1 VEWRGCRR
9 WLRVCVFLIP
19 GLVRKFFFG
28 LVGRELL
35 LTGPRGFFF
44 GREEEGRRKESAEVM
59 FIKDFVVSCN
69 VFFSAEKH
77 AG

>member
-19 GLVRKFFFG
+19 GLVRKFFWF
-28 LVGRELL
+28 GREGVI
-35 LTGPRGFFF
+35 TYWTKGFFF
-44 GREEEGRRKESAEVM
+44 GREEEGRRKEGAEVM